1 MAFQTP
7 TEPKNPVDS
16 TMVEVKKMTMVVT
29 LLNMRFKVKV
39 GNIGL
44 IKDSQRNHQNSNR
57 FNNLNTVERDLER
70 VKEFYR
76 YGVNIR

>member
-1 MAFQTP
+1 
-7 TEPKNPVDS
+7 
-16 TMVEVKKMTMVVT
+16 MTMVVT

-44 IKDSQRNHQNSNR
+44 IKDSQRNQQHADRLNN
-57 FNNLNTVERDLER
+57 FNTIERDLER

>member
-44 IKDSQRNHQNSNR
+44 IKDSQRNHQNSDR

>member
-1 MAFQTP
+1 
-7 TEPKNPVDS
+7 
-16 TMVEVKKMTMVVT
+16 MTMVVT

-44 IKDSQRNHQNSNR
+44 IKDSQRNHQNSDR

>member
-7 TEPKNPVDS
+7 PEPKNPVDS

-44 IKDSQRNHQNSNR
+44 IKDSQRNHQNSDR